1 MKTNTY
7 MLVNQ
12 DNANILPLG
21 REALK
26 GRLDRSIIRLVVHH
40 KEVLLRVWGSRN
52 VLFWFESAH

>member
-1 MKTNTY
+1 

-12 DNANILPLG
+12 NNANVLSLG

-26 GRLDRSIIRLVVHH
+26 GRLDSGILRLVVHH

-52 VLFWFESAH
+52 VL